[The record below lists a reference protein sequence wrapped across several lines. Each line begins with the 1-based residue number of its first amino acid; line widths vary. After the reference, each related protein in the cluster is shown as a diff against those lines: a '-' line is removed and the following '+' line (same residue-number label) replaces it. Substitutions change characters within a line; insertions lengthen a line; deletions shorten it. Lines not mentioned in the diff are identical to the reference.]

1 MIQKKRMDVNKMD
14 YIYKELNQRKE
25 NLVSLIEYGKTL
37 TDKELEDIFD
47 NETINRNIKT
57 TIVEIGYERIKR
69 LPF

>member
-1 MIQKKRMDVNKMD
+1 MD

-25 NLVSLIEYGKTL
+25 NLVSLIEYVKTL

-69 LPF
+69 LPFCTEPQKLDSL

>member
-25 NLVSLIEYGKTL
+25 NLVSLIEYVKTL

-47 NETINRNIKT
+47 NETINRNI
-57 TIVEIGYERIKR
+57 
-69 LPF
+69 